1 MTFISVVRWLARGSV
16 PALTLAIVSCGG
28 GGASTPAD
36 QGTLTVRITDSPF
49 GDARAVLVTFSEVTA
64 HRSGDGGFSRLPF
77 DPPTASRTCDLK
89 RLVGAQDVLGT
100 GPLPAAHYTQ
110 LRLVIASAT
119 LYFDAGTSGPVC
131 AASIA
136 APGGRSAPVEVPS
149 GEVRLN
155 REFEVTRGGVTTIT
169 LDFDGER
176 SIHQTG
182 SGRYTMTPVIGIV
195 SVQ

>member
-1 MTFISVVRWLARGSV
+1 MTSIVRRLGRGSV
-16 PALTLAIVSCGG
+16 TALTLAIVGCGG
-28 GGASTPAD
+28 GGSSTPAD

-49 GDARAVLVTFSEVTA
+49 GDARAALVTFSEVTA
-64 HRSGDGGFSRLPF
+64 HRSGDGGFSPLPF
-77 DPPTASRTCDLK
+77 DPPAASRTCDLK

-100 GPLPAAHYTQ
+100 GPLPAGHYTQ
-110 LRLVIASAT
+110 LRLVIAGAT
-119 LYFDAGTSGPVC
+119 LYFDGGTSGPVC
-131 AASIA
+131 AASIT
-136 APGGRSAPVEVPS
+136 APGGRSAPVEIPS

-155 REFEVTRGGVTTIT
+155 RQFEVTRGGVTTIT